1 MSLSNKVKTAV
12 MAAVLT
18 VIGVG
23 AVVTTDVFASNCT
36 CTKNGSTITY
46 AESCTEAEK
55 GMALAGGCTG
65 TTAQPLENTITK
77 IVNAALYVI
86 GILAVV
92 MVIIGGVKYTTSGG
106 DQAAVTSA
114 KNTIL
119 YGIIGLVIAILAY
132 AIVNFVISR
141 VTASNNNVLVGPPVS
156 V

>member
-12 MAAVLT
+12 MAIAMAV
-18 VIGVG
+18 VG
-23 AVVTTDVFASNCT
+23 AGAVATDVFAACT
-36 CTKNGSTITY
+36 CTKDNAGNVTYNGCSN
-46 AESCTEAEK
+46 EAEK
-55 GMALAGGCTG
+55 GMALAGGCT
-65 TTAQPLENTITK
+65 TAPALEVTVTNI
-77 IVNAALYVI
+77 INGVLYVI

-132 AIVNFVISR
+132 AIVNFVISKI
-141 VTASNNNVLVGPPVS
+141 G
-156 V
+156 

>member
-12 MAAVLT
+12 MALTIAVAGA
-18 VIGVG
+18 GVFLAP
-23 AVVTTDVFASNCT
+23 AV
-36 CTKNGSTITY
+36 Y
-46 AESCTEAEK
+46 ADYNSCMQA
-55 GMALAGGCTG
+55 A
-65 TTAQPLENTITK
+65 TTAADKAKCGMNDTGQRQTDASGQEVKLENTVTNI
-77 IVNAALYVI
+77 INGVLYVI

-132 AIVNFVISR
+132 AIVNFVISKI
-141 VTASNNNVLVGPPVS
+141 G
-156 V
+156 